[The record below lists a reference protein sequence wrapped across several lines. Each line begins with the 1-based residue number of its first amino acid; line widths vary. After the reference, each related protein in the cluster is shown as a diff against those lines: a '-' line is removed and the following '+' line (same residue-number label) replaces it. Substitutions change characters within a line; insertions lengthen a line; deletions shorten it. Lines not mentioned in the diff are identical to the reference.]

1 MTMLIR
7 SITDIGN
14 DRNYNDDSCYYDERK
29 ELMVM
34 ADGMGGYSG
43 GRVASAI
50 AVKIF
55 QTHYMGITEETYQQ
69 DLKDLF
75 MMCNQEIIS
84 AAKRNENYKEMG
96 TTLTVLCF
104 HEDRYYIGHV
114 GDSRAYLCRGGKLT
128 RLTNDHNLVGE
139 LLKSGQIS
147 KKDAQHHP
155 GKNMLTRVVGRN
167 PLSEIDF
174 YTGEARK
181 DDLYLLC
188 TDGISGY
195 LDDRKIA
202 GIIKNS
208 NHLEQSLNLLVKKVL
223 DRKGRDNLTAI
234 LAKKL

>member
-1 MTMLIR
+1 M
-7 SITDIGN
+7 
-14 DRNYNDDSCYYDERK
+14 
-29 ELMVM
+29 
-34 ADGMGGYSG
+34 
-43 GRVASAI
+43 
-50 AVKIF
+50 
-55 QTHYMGITEETYQQ
+55 
-69 DLKDLF
+69 
-75 MMCNQEIIS
+75 
-84 AAKRNENYKEMG
+84 
-96 TTLTVLCF
+96 
-104 HEDRYYIGHV
+104 
-114 GDSRAYLCRGGKLT
+114 
-128 RLTNDHNLVGE
+128 TNDHNLVGE

-195 LDDRKIA
+195 LDDKKIA

>member
-188 TDGISGY
+188 
-195 LDDRKIA
+195 
-202 GIIKNS
+202 
-208 NHLEQSLNLLVKKVL
+208 
-223 DRKGRDNLTAI
+223 
-234 LAKKL
+234 